1 MANTAPV
8 IPFNVLQ
15 QHASSSSCWIVI
27 TRDGQRRVYDVTNYL
42 EHHPGGKAVIA
53 NLAGRDATR
62 EYDNTG
68 HSKAAQRLLD
78 RYFIGLLEPGAPL
91 PESCHGAAGKA
102 EKPGIF
108 KRLFS
113 L

>member
-1 MANTAPV
+1 MTTSAPRTALQTSSGASAVAVFLNTK
-8 IPFNVLQ
+8 
-15 QHASSSSCWIVI
+15 
-27 TRDGQRRVYDVTNYL
+27 RRVYDVTSYL

-53 NLAGRDATR
+53 DLAGRDVTK

-78 RYFIGLLEPGAPL
+78 RYFIGLLESGAPL

-102 EKPGIF
+102 GQPGLGLF

-113 L
+113 